1 MCKGD
6 EEKQREEGGWGGGGR
21 KQQGWAREEGFGDGE
36 LCNGGNLVNGYRRGS
51 GRLHRGKERRE
62 QRVDEGGVQSSEY
75 ARGKT
80 KALGRRLKMG
90 KQQEN

>member
-1 MCKGD
+1 M
-6 EEKQREEGGWGGGGR
+6 GR
-21 KQQGWAREEGFGDGE
+21 GWAQGASKERKEQAARMGERGDGE
-36 LCNGGNLVNGYRRGS
+36 LCNGGDLVNGYRRGS

-62 QRVDEGGVQSSEY
+62 QRVEEGGVQSSEY

>member
-36 LCNGGNLVNGYRRGS
+36 LCNEGDLVNGYS
-51 GRLHRGKERRE
+51 T
-62 QRVDEGGVQSSEY
+62 EGVAGGYTEV
-75 ARGKT
+75 K
-80 KALGRRLKMG
+80 K
-90 KQQEN
+90 